1 MHLSG
6 SPLTK
11 VSGFFGTMRD
21 RSGSLKKGWTW
32 LEQGSVVVV
41 PCKRPCCSCFRDPLF
56 QWIMTEVGE
65 TERPG
70 DDKPWVPERVKKAL
84 EGAAD
89 FGEFR
94 GKREFT
100 FLHLFAGK
108 KDVLGEEICRA
119 ASEKGLVAT
128 VTFVDKEHDGSDLS
142 EEEPFKTIVADVE
155 GGEFDGVHAGF
166 PCGSFSMV
174 RWNQKENMPGPVRSG
189 EFIYGLPTNTKT
201 QQAEA
206 DRGTLLAG
214 RSVVVVDKQLQ
225 SAKVRRVPGIGT
237 LENPPGTE
245 EKGSAWA
252 LPEIK
257 SFMKKWAGVEAN
269 FNTCAFQEGKFRWKK
284 PARFGGRLAGL
295 KDLSRVC
302 KCPGWVTHE
311 SLTGKEKT
319 SKAAQYP
326 TALAKAYAELVVNLW
341 KKQLQLEWWRQRE
354 DLTTAE
360 VGHLKAAEKKRKREE
375 PSPVKVLEDEP
386 SSSVTV
392 KPNDESRPR
401 TRTPTA
407 KEIREAENRNAIG
420 GMRNPKRSVRRLSGL
435 LEVGADLR
443 EDWRSLVEDFPGV
456 METARKYGTK
466 KCELIPEA
474 LEEWKKHLR
483 EYLEV
488 KEAAGF
494 MVKENWEFRSPLDA
508 DLWDGWHKTTNDPEN
523 CIGMWAREGAPLGME
538 VPIPTCGIY
547 PTVEVD
553 ETDYED
559 LPELENIQAKRNYAS
574 MYEMQEE
581 ATVEINRYVEKGF
594 AVVKPVEWAQSVF
607 GTGTVSKLACIHKV
621 RDDGTSKTRIIVDLL
636 RSDGNRRA
644 RIPERVILPRAS
656 DVCDMVRD
664 LHAESRDYK
673 RSLGRLQ
680 SEDEASWEMEILM
693 VDLADAFCHFP
704 LRKEELRHALATGL
718 QENQIIC
725 FTAMLFGFRG
735 APLVMGRLSAALA
748 RMWQALLAPGQ
759 GALQLYVDDALVVLQ
774 GPKRLRDE
782 ALGLL
787 LYTAAAFGVQVA
799 FHKGERGLRTVW
811 IGVQFEL
818 DLAKK
823 MLLLAIPKKMV
834 EEIEKA
840 VKDWKKRGMIPLK
853 ELRSITGKV
862 SWLAGV
868 LGRWRWTANIMY
880 AVIADQ
886 LRDLHENKEED
897 RAKKRKD
904 TRTKAHLVAVSRVEL
919 ARTWLVRA
927 VENPTLFLV
936 RQEPWVLPDATWG
949 IISDACPFGIG
960 AILVVYDGTKFVITK
975 ALQGEITMQEAR
987 LLNVPYG
994 LSDSQGPL
1002 EAYAL
1007 LRAMKTW
1014 ASQLRQRTFFIKSD
1028 SIVALAVARK
1038 LSSCSPV
1045 LNYVGA
1051 EMGLLLDHIQC
1062 SRVQMAHLP
1071 GKLNIEAD
1079 WLSRGHERNEDQR
1092 PASLEG
1098 VTIRKIPS
1106 IEDEE
1111 KALLPMPWHTSLWG
1125 KATADVSPL
1134 FDKLFG

>member
-1 MHLSG
+1 M
-6 SPLTK
+6 
-11 VSGFFGTMRD
+11 
-21 RSGSLKKGWTW
+21 
-32 LEQGSVVVV
+32 
-41 PCKRPCCSCFRDPLF
+41 
-56 QWIMTEVGE
+56 
-65 TERPG
+65 
-70 DDKPWVPERVKKAL
+70 A
-84 EGAAD
+84 
-89 FGEFR
+89 
-94 GKREFT
+94 
-100 FLHLFAGK
+100 
-108 KDVLGEEICRA
+108 
-119 ASEKGLVAT
+119 
-128 VTFVDKEHDGSDLS
+128 
-142 EEEPFKTIVADVE
+142 
-155 GGEFDGVHAGF
+155 
-166 PCGSFSMV
+166 
-174 RWNQKENMPGPVRSG
+174 
-189 EFIYGLPTNTKT
+189 
-201 QQAEA
+201 
-206 DRGTLLAG
+206 
-214 RSVVVVDKQLQ
+214 VDKQLE
-225 SAKVRRVPGIGT
+225 SAKVRRVPGVGT

-257 SFMKKWAGVEAN
+257 AFMKKWSGVEAN
-269 FNTCAFQEGKFRWKK
+269 FNTCTYQEGKIRWKK

-295 KDLSRVC
+295 GGLSRVC

-311 SLTGKEKT
+311 SLTGKDKT

-326 TALAKAYAELVVNLW
+326 KGLVKAYAELVVNLW

-360 VGHLKAAEKKRKREE
+360 VDHLRVAEKKRKREE
-375 PSPVKVLEDEP
+375 PSPIR
-386 SSSVTV
+386 
-392 KPNDESRPR
+392 ESEEVQGQTDHASEATTTPGDGTRLK

-407 KEIREAENRNAIG
+407 KEVREEENRNAVG
-420 GMRNPKRSVRRLSGL
+420 GMRNPKRAVKRINGL

-456 METARKYGTK
+456 METAKKYGTK
-466 KCELIPEA
+466 KCEIIPEA
-474 LEEWKKHLR
+474 LMEWKKHLN

-488 KEAAGF
+488 EEVMGV

-508 DLWDGWHKTTNDPEN
+508 NLWDAWHKTTNDPEN
-523 CIGMWAREGAPLGME
+523 CIGLWAREGAPLGME
-538 VPIPTCGIY
+538 VPIPTCGIF
-547 PTVEVD
+547 PAVEID
-553 ETDYED
+553 EADYED

-574 MYEMQEE
+574 MYEMEEE
-581 ATVEINRYVEKGF
+581 ASVEINRYVEKGF
-594 AVVKPVEWAQSVF
+594 AVIKSVEWAQSVF

-621 RDDGTSKTRIIVDLL
+621 RDDGSAKTRIIVDLL

-644 RIPERVILPRAS
+644 RVPERVILPRAS
-656 DVCDMVRD
+656 DVCDMVRE
-664 LHAESRDYK
+664 LYSEAREFR
-673 RSLGRLQ
+673 RSLGPL
-680 SEDEASWEMEILM
+680 EDEDRQSWGMEILM
-693 VDLADAFCHFP
+693 LDLADAFCHFP

-748 RMWQALLAPGQ
+748 RMWQSLLAPGQ
-759 GALQLYVDDALVVLQ
+759 GALQLYVDDALLVMQ

-787 LYTAAAFGVQVA
+787 LYTAAAFGVQIA

-811 IGVQFEL
+811 IGIHFEL
-818 DLAKK
+818 DLAEKT
-823 MLLLAIPKKMV
+823 LLLAIPKKMV
-834 EEIEKA
+834 DEIKKA
-840 VKDWKKRGMIPLK
+840 MGEWKGKGMIPLK

-868 LGRWRWTANIMY
+868 LGRWRWTANVMY

-886 LRDLHENKEED
+886 LKDLHENKEEE

-919 ARTWLVRA
+919 ARVWLARA

-936 RQEPWVLPDATWG
+936 RKEPWVLPDATWG
-949 IISDACPFGIG
+949 VITDACPFGIG
-960 AILVVYDGTKFVITK
+960 AILVVYDGSKFVITK

-994 LSDSQGPL
+994 VSDSQGPL
-1002 EAYAL
+1002 EAYAM
-1007 LRAMKTW
+1007 LRAMTMW

-1028 SIVALAVARK
+1028 SVVALAVARK

-1062 SRVQMAHLP
+1062 SRIQMAHLP
-1071 GKLNIEAD
+1071 GKLNVEAD
-1079 WLSRGHERNEDQR
+1079 WLSRAHDRREDQR

-1111 KALLPMPWHTSLWG
+1111 KVLLPMPWHTSLWG
-1125 KATADVSPL
+1125 KSTGDVSPL
-1134 FDKLFG
+1134 FDRLFG

>member
-1 MHLSG
+1 MG
-6 SPLTK
+6 SRG
-11 VSGFFGTMRD
+11 VSQFDVTMLFWEFVIR
-21 RSGSLKKGWTW
+21 
-32 LEQGSVVVV
+32 
-41 PCKRPCCSCFRDPLF
+41 CFE
-56 QWIMTEVGE
+56 WIMTEVSE
-65 TERPG
+65 PERPG
-70 DDKPWVPERVKKAL
+70 DEKPWVPERVRKAL
-84 EGAAD
+84 ENAAD

-94 GKREFT
+94 SKREFA

-108 KDVLGEEICRA
+108 TDVLGEEICRA

-128 VTFVDKEHDGSDLS
+128 VTFVDRDHDGSDLAA
-142 EEEPFKTIVADVE
+142 EEPYKTIVADVE

-174 RWNQKENMPGPVRSG
+174 RWNQKDNMPGPVRSG
-189 EFIYGLPTNTKT
+189 RYIYGLPTNTRA

-206 DRGTLLAG
+206 DKGTLLAG
-214 RSVVVVDKQLQ
+214 RSVVVVDKQLE
-225 SAKVRRVPGIGT
+225 SAKSRKVPGIGT

-257 SFMKKWAGVEAN
+257 SLMKKWSGTEAN
-269 FNTCAFQEGKFRWKK
+269 FNTCTYQEGKLRWKK

-295 KDLSRVC
+295 NGLSRVC
-302 KCPGWVTHE
+302 KCPGWVVHE
-311 SLTGKEKT
+311 SLTGKDKT

-326 TALAKAYAELVVNLW
+326 RALAKAYAELVVNLW

-354 DLTTAE
+354 DLTSAE
-360 VGHLKAAEKKRKREE
+360 VGHLRAAEKKRKREE
-375 PSPVKVLEDEP
+375 PSPIRVPEGEDP
-386 SSSVTV
+386 SSSATTR
-392 KPNDESRPR
+392 PSDGTRPR
-401 TRTPTA
+401 TRAPTA
-407 KEIREAENRNAIG
+407 KEVREEENRRAVG
-420 GMRNPKRSVRRLSGL
+420 GMRNPRRAVRRLQGL
-435 LEVGADLR
+435 LEVGEDLR
-443 EDWRSLVEDFPGV
+443 EDWRSLVEDFPSV
-456 METARKYGTK
+456 METAKKYGTK
-466 KCELIPEA
+466 KCEVVPEA

-483 EYLEV
+483 SYLEV
-488 KEAAGF
+488 KEVAGI

-508 DLWDGWHKTTNDPEN
+508 DLWDAWHKTTNDPEN

-547 PTVEVD
+547 PEVKI
-553 ETDYED
+553 EEADYED

-574 MYEMQEE
+574 MYEMEEE
-581 ATVEINRYVEKGF
+581 ASVEINRYVEKGF
-594 AVVKPVEWAQSVF
+594 AVVKSVEWAQSVF

-621 RDDGTSKTRIIVDLL
+621 KDDGSAKTRIIVDLL

-656 DVCDMVRD
+656 DVCDTVRE
-664 LHAESRDYK
+664 LYAESRGYR
-673 RSLGRLQ
+673 RSLGEL
-680 SEDEASWEMEILM
+680 SEEDDASWGMEILM
-693 VDLADAFCHFP
+693 LDLADAFCHFP

-748 RMWQALLAPGQ
+748 RMWQSLLAPGQ

-774 GPKRLRDE
+774 GPKRVRDE

-787 LYTAAAFGVQVA
+787 LYTAAAFGVQIA

-811 IGVQFEL
+811 IGIQFEL
-818 DLAKK
+818 DLAEK
-823 MLLLAIPKKMV
+823 MLLLAIPRKMV
-834 EEIEKA
+834 DEIQQA
-840 VKDWKKRGMIPLK
+840 VVQWKKKGMIPLK

-868 LGRWRWTANIMY
+868 LGRWRWTANILY
-880 AVIADQ
+880 AVIADH
-886 LRDLHENKEED
+886 LKDVHENKEEE
-897 RAKKRKD
+897 RAKKRQD
-904 TRTKAHLVAVSRVEL
+904 TRVKTHLVAVSRVEL
-919 ARTWLVRA
+919 ARVWLAKA

-936 RQEPWVLPDATWG
+936 RQEPWVLPDANWG
-949 IISDACPFGIG
+949 VITDACPFGIG
-960 AILVVYDGTKFVITK
+960 AILVVYDGSKFVITK
-975 ALQGEITMQEAR
+975 ALQGEITMPEAR

-994 LSDSQGPL
+994 VSDSQGPL

-1007 LRAMKTW
+1007 LRAITMW

-1028 SIVALAVARK
+1028 SVVALAVARK

-1062 SRVQMAHLP
+1062 SRIQMAHLP
-1071 GKLNIEAD
+1071 GKLNAEAD
-1079 WLSRGHERNEDQR
+1079 WLSRSHDRREDQR
-1092 PASLEG
+1092 PATLEG

-1125 KATADVSPL
+1125 KSATDVSPV